1 MKNPFLFFSRAR
13 DKPRKRASPWD
24 SVSAALAFYFGAS
37 AAGKSVT
44 PRSALQMSTVYA
56 CVRVIAETIASL
68 PLHVYERTDTGS
80 VKAYEHPLYFLLH
93 DEPNSEMTSFVL
105 RETLL
110 SHLLLWG
117 NAYCQILRNGRGHIL
132 GLYPLLPVGMTVD
145 RFVSDVESS
154 SVRQPLQFTPDGI
167 PGKGGNSLVIVQKV
181 RSQLP

>member
-1 MKNPFLFFSRAR
+1 MKNPFLFLSRAR

-80 VKAYEHPLYFLLH
+80 VKAYDHPLYFLLH

-110 SHLLLWG
+110 SHLLCG
-117 NAYCQILRNGRGHIL
+117 VTPTAKYCATGAGTFWACI
-132 GLYPLLPVGMTVD
+132 
-145 RFVSDVESS
+145 RFC
-154 SVRQPLQFTPDGI
+154 PI
-167 PGKGGNSLVIVQKV
+167 A
-181 RSQLP
+181 